1 MLAHLNTMP
10 VKSREISGKKL
21 NKSEKK
27 MGNTEN
33 HHPGHNKDRLGGEL
47 EERGEGNL

>member
-1 MLAHLNTMP
+1 MP

-21 NKSEKK
+21 NISEKK
-27 MGNTEN
+27 MGNAEN
-33 HHPGHNKDRLGGEL
+33 HHTGHNKDRLGGEL